1 MQGGEGKEDEELE
14 APEAPSAGRSRGTAA
29 AGGRAWGVVFHFF
42 LVNVLVMGTLKTFG
56 IFFVAFQEEMG
67 GSSEQVSWIGSIMS
81 SLRFLGAPLVSVV
94 CRRLG
99 ERPASLLGAGLVA
112 GGCLLSTQATSVP
125 FLCFSMGFLLGM
137 GFACLYQA
145 AAVMT
150 AKRCRARLA
159 FCNALARS
167 GMGLT
172 FLMAPFTQLL
182 IEAYGWQGTLLIF
195 GGIMLNLVPSS
206 MLLWPVSPQPP
217 QESAKNQPRGSSVA
231 KKDPETPGGRL
242 DGSTHR
248 ELQLLRAQEAPT
260 TERLVV
266 PHGRDVSDPANPPAL
281 AKLQK
286 PIPESSSSETPTE
299 AKGSH
304 KPLAATK
311 KEPSQP
317 LLDFSPLKDPVFFIF
332 TWSFLFS
339 HLAYFVPFFHL
350 VARATTLG
358 MSSRDGSY
366 LIAVAGRQRGPSHP
380 QLTEKQP
387 QLCQE
392 TAPDVSWDG
401 SSWHRLS
408 PYPTGVLLPVP
419 AGRSHTLPAPNNPKS
434 PVTRCSLPTTIPAL
448 LKPTSHQNPEE
459 VKSPEALRAAVPS
472 GITEMLSQLLSG
484 WVADHNWTKKYHL
497 HVTYL
502 LLSGVTN
509 LLGPLATTFPL
520 LLAYTVAFAS
530 FSGGF
535 MALVLPVLVD
545 LVGVEKLHSYLGFAA
560 FFAGI
565 AAMGGPPLAALK
577 SRGSWQDPKGKSGVS
592 FRAPHPLAPLDAAT
606 LKKPSPNQNKHYFGS
621 HEQAE
626 ERRAQFISTSSTN
639 H

>member
-1 MQGGEGKEDEELE
+1 
-14 APEAPSAGRSRGTAA
+14 
-29 AGGRAWGVVFHFF
+29 
-42 LVNVLVMGTLKTFG
+42 VNVLVMGTLKTFG
-56 IFFVAFQEEMG
+56 IFFVAFREEMG

-81 SLRFLGAPLVSVV
+81 SLRFLGAPLVAVV

-99 ERPASLLGAGLVA
+99 ERLTSILGAGLVA

-159 FCNALARS
+159 FSNALARS

-182 IEAYGWQGTLLIF
+182 IEFYGWQGTLLIF
-195 GGIMLNLVPSS
+195 GGIMLHLVPSS
-206 MLLWPVSPQPP
+206 MLLWPVSPRLPR
-217 QESAKNQPRGSSVA
+217 ESAENQDRGSPMA
-231 KKDPETPGGRL
+231 KKDPETPGGCSA
-242 DGSTHR
+242 GSTPK
-248 ELQLLRAQEAPT
+248 ELQLHSAQEAPS
-260 TERLVV
+260 TERLVM
-266 PHGRDVSDPANPPAL
+266 PHGRDVSDPANPSAFGR
-281 AKLQK
+281 LQK
-286 PIPESSSSETPTE
+286 PTPESSSSETSTQE
-299 AKGSH
+299 AKRRH
-304 KPLAATK
+304 KPLPATK

-317 LLDFSPLKDPVFFIF
+317 LLDFSPLKDPIFFIF

-350 VARATTLG
+350 VARARTLG

-366 LIAVAGRQRGPSHP
+366 LIAVA
-380 QLTEKQP
+380 
-387 QLCQE
+387 
-392 TAPDVSWDG
+392 
-401 SSWHRLS
+401 
-408 PYPTGVLLPVP
+408 
-419 AGRSHTLPAPNNPKS
+419 
-434 PVTRCSLPTTIPAL
+434 
-448 LKPTSHQNPEE
+448 
-459 VKSPEALRAAVPS
+459 

-484 WVADHNWTKKYHL
+484 WVADHNWTKKYHF

-502 LLSGVTN
+502 LLSGATN

-520 LLAYTVAFAS
+520 LLTYTVAFAT
-530 FSGGF
+530 FCGGF

-565 AAMGGPPLAALK
+565 AAMGGPPLAGWLYDYTQTYVCSFLFAGACALI
-577 SRGSWQDPKGKSGVS
+577 SPIS
-592 FRAPHPLAPLDAAT
+592 FFFEPSAQKWK
-606 LKKPSPNQNKHYFGS
+606 LKKANL
-621 HEQAE
+621 
-626 ERRAQFISTSSTN
+626 
-639 H
+639 